1 MNTKD
6 IISVYEIIKNE
17 YYQLQYKFGQSDKT
31 TVQDV
36 KKYLEEQSFY
46 RHTDLSDDVVNII
59 HNYIKFNFDN
69 DFLQNKTIE
78 TIRNLPPQE
87 QMTSIIEF
95 MKNRIRLNLK
105 DVLSKE
111 EKVQLLDN
119 LNNISEEDMAYR
131 NTFLYLIA
139 DPKEMADYIN
149 SNGKNK
155 NLILEDCIK
164 DYNNATSVVK
174 ELNDDFD
181 KANIC
186 IELCINDPEL
196 LKDIK
201 DSYLRSLILTNE
213 TYARENQIDYKKQ
226 ALDLLEYYKE
236 AKSKFEKL
244 GTEEEKTEL
253 VMSLKDNDM
262 KIEFLKSIKNKEN
275 RTKIIDSLKNE
286 VSPELKSKVDLVQK
300 MITEF
305 FEDSL
310 GKDFTDEKKERM
322 EMTFK
327 RTDIKYSD
335 DLEPESFGISRYY
348 FNDILMNTRMANNT
362 SKMLQFLVHEYG
374 HMLSNFHGK
383 EYKYFSGNS
392 NIIEEGTQDLFAEM
406 VINHYLEKH
415 GSIELDGKK
424 VRMDYPIEY
433 YSGYDIEN
441 GWQRTILYCA
451 HKDGL
456 DMQALAEYQL
466 GDKSKYVELVFGKE
480 IANQRPR
487 DEYGNIDINTSTK
500 EIYNA
505 HKEEFKQVDR
515 DSIYYRRNWIL
526 PTLELQARLEEKGV
540 DILNIDEGKYLCKY
554 VASKYFDEKKLYE
567 IDSQELQEFVDMVE
581 KNRGSNIVDYDKFA
595 NHTISTLEESDMQDY
610 SFEILKNSNIIW
622 HNVSRAGTNME
633 TKLSRC
639 FKIEEEK
646 VFEGQSIAVS
656 LSKYK
661 QLIPTYIKN
670 YSENRQVTANEII
683 LDAVK
688 DLQYAYLDQLDQA
701 LEEDREGTIKALTE
715 TGDSEIWLDKDISE
729 VLDKHGIVL
738 EISPK
743 RQSNYSVDDVTKIAI
758 KGKFTLGE
766 IEGLGISLEST
777 KESESIKSYETRL

>member
-1 MNTKD
+1 
-6 IISVYEIIKNE
+6 
-17 YYQLQYKFGQSDKT
+17 
-31 TVQDV
+31 
-36 KKYLEEQSFY
+36 
-46 RHTDLSDDVVNII
+46 
-59 HNYIKFNFDN
+59 
-69 DFLQNKTIE
+69 
-78 TIRNLPPQE
+78 
-87 QMTSIIEF
+87 
-95 MKNRIRLNLK
+95 
-105 DVLSKE
+105 
-111 EKVQLLDN
+111 
-119 LNNISEEDMAYR
+119 
-131 NTFLYLIA
+131 
-139 DPKEMADYIN
+139 
-149 SNGKNK
+149 
-155 NLILEDCIK
+155 
-164 DYNNATSVVK
+164 
-174 ELNDDFD
+174 
-181 KANIC
+181 
-186 IELCINDPEL
+186 
-196 LKDIK
+196 
-201 DSYLRSLILTNE
+201 
-213 TYARENQIDYKKQ
+213 
-226 ALDLLEYYKE
+226 
-236 AKSKFEKL
+236 
-244 GTEEEKTEL
+244 
-253 VMSLKDNDM
+253 
-262 KIEFLKSIKNKEN
+262 
-275 RTKIIDSLKNE
+275 
-286 VSPELKSKVDLVQK
+286 
-300 MITEF
+300 
-305 FEDSL
+305 
-310 GKDFTDEKKERM
+310 
-322 EMTFK
+322 MTFK

-581 KNRGSNIVDYDKFA
+581 KNRGSNIV
-595 NHTISTLEESDMQDY
+595 
-610 SFEILKNSNIIW
+610 
-622 HNVSRAGTNME
+622 
-633 TKLSRC
+633 
-639 FKIEEEK
+639 
-646 VFEGQSIAVS
+646 
-656 LSKYK
+656 
-661 QLIPTYIKN
+661 
-670 YSENRQVTANEII
+670 
-683 LDAVK
+683 
-688 DLQYAYLDQLDQA
+688 
-701 LEEDREGTIKALTE
+701 
-715 TGDSEIWLDKDISE
+715 
-729 VLDKHGIVL
+729 
-738 EISPK
+738 
-743 RQSNYSVDDVTKIAI
+743 
-758 KGKFTLGE
+758 
-766 IEGLGISLEST
+766 
-777 KESESIKSYETRL
+777 